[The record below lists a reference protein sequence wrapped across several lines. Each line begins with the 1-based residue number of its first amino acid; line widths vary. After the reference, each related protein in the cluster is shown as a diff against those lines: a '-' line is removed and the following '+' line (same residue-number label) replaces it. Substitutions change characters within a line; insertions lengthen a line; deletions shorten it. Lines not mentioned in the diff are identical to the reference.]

1 MNVAKANQITAA
13 SEWLS
18 TLIAWAGFLYWML
31 SGKAK
36 LD

>member
-1 MNVAKANQITAA
+1 MIARTHQITAA

-18 TLIAWAGFLYWML
+18 TFIAWAGFLFWML

>member
-1 MNVAKANQITAA
+1 MTVAKATQISSA

-18 TLIAWAGFLYWML
+18 TLIAWAGFLFWVL

>member
-1 MNVAKANQITAA
+1 MIAARTQITAA
-13 SEWLS
+13 SEWLA
-18 TLIAWAGFLYWML
+18 TFIAWAGFLFWML